1 MEGTLLIKRIWNLKI
16 CIYTTAWLGI
26 ACAVCGCGK
35 GEDAYDEGV
44 KAMKSE
50 NYAEAVNHF
59 KEAVDANKDK
69 AEYAICYGMALI
81 HTGGYEEAIAQFDS
95 AISEKDNKIVRE
107 NNKQAY
113 RGKGIASYNLGD
125 YTTAIENFRTALDI
139 PELSELNDD
148 MRGYI
153 LDIQLML
160 GETKKAL
167 DICTECIDKDPK
179 NAGYYLKRGQL
190 YQKLEKY
197 DAAIHDFD
205 EALSYDDEQ
214 YECYFGK
221 YEANLSLMK
230 EEEARKALEQVVQIK
245 VKTGADSCFQGRA
258 YQKLGDLEKAKS
270 CFEEAAEEEYADAY
284 FYLGNMLKDEKK
296 YDQAL
301 ENYNKYVELLKEKSG
316 GVVYNQ
322 MALCQ
327 AAQGDYEAALQSVE
341 TGLAR
346 KDADIMKE
354 LMKNQVIIVEKTG
367 DFATAKTLASDYLK
381 QFPDDEEMERELTFI
396 KTRVVK

>member
-1 MEGTLLIKRIWNLKI
+1 MIKRIWSLKA
-16 CIYTTAWLGI
+16 CLYTAAWLGI
-26 ACAVCGCGK
+26 ACVVCGCGK
-35 GEDAYDEGV
+35 GEDEYEEGL
-44 KAMKSE
+44 KAMKTE
-50 NYAEAVNHF
+50 NYGDAVISF
-59 KEAVDANKDK
+59 KAAADANKDK

-81 HTGGYEEAIAQFDS
+81 HTGEYEEAIVQFDG

-125 YTTAIENFRTALDI
+125 YTTAVEMFRTALDI

-160 GETKKAL
+160 GDTKKAL

-179 NAGYYLKRGQL
+179 NAKYYLKRGQL

-197 DAAIHDFD
+197 EAAIHDYD

-221 YEANLSLMK
+221 YEVNLSLMK
-230 EEEARKALEQVVQIK
+230 DEEARKALEQVVQIK

-258 YQKLGDLEKAKS
+258 YQQLGDKEKAKN
-270 CFEEAAEEEYADAY
+270 CFEEAAKKEYADAY
-284 FYLGNMLKDEKK
+284 FYLGSMLQEEKEF
-296 YDQAL
+296 DSAL
-301 ENYNKYVELLKEKSG
+301 ENYNRYVDLLKEKSG
-316 GVVYNQ
+316 GAVYNQ

-327 AAQGDYEAALQSVE
+327 AAKGDYESALKSVE
-341 TGLAR
+341 TGLAK

-354 LMKNQVIIVEKTG
+354 LMRNQVVITEKTG
-367 DFATAKTLASDYLK
+367 DFASAKTLAGDYLK
-381 QFPDDEEMERELTFI
+381 QFPDDEEMEQELAFI